1 LKKLVLVGLSALFLG
16 GCGLAGATDDSS
28 MITVSESNVKTGETA
43 AKPETT
49 ESSVV
54 KEEKKETEKK
64 NALDHLLVV
73 EDGVLSREIRS
84 NRIFKISDSDTQY
97 VYIRYFEGGELLT
110 ANEVTEES
118 ERNEIVYAPTANE
131 EVFLFQNVTDNEYK
145 ALKAEILN

>member
-1 LKKLVLVGLSALFLG
+1 MVLIGLSALFLG
-16 GCGLAGATDDSS
+16 GCGLAGETADSTMIKVTESTVAT
-28 MITVSESNVKTGETA
+28 SESS
-43 AKPETT
+43 

-64 NALDHLLVV
+64 NALDHLLVI
-73 EDGVLSREIRS
+73 EDGVLIREIRS

-118 ERNEIVYAPTANE
+118 ERNEIVYAPTSNE

-145 ALKAEILN
+145 ALKSELLN